1 MWSRPPDEKACME
14 LLRDEGCSQKV
25 VRHCCTVNQV
35 AMAIAR
41 CCSADLDLVNAGSW
55 LHDIGR
61 SSTHGIGH
69 VSEGVAIARARGLPE
84 GVVRIISRH
93 VAAGLTNEEAA
104 DLGLPPG
111 EYMPSSLEEKIVC
124 HSDNLVGDSDIMTLQ
139 EAMEEL
145 EARGYLV
152 TAGRMATMHRELS
165 EKCGKDLDI
174 LLVDLDVRKKVIKK
188 CASYVSH

>member
-1 MWSRPPDEKACME
+1 MSSRLPDEKACLEM
-14 LLRDEGCSQKV
+14 LRAEGCSDKV

-41 CCSADLDLVNAGSW
+41 CCGADQELVNAGSW

-69 VSEGVAIARARGLPE
+69 VSEGVTIARARGLSE
-84 GVVRIISRH
+84 EVLRIISRH
-93 VAAGLTNEEAA
+93 VAAGLTNEEAM

-111 EYMPSSLEEKIVC
+111 EYMPMSLEEKIVC
-124 HSDNLVGDSDIMTLQ
+124 HSDNLVGDSEIMTLQ
-139 EAMEEL
+139 EALEEL

-152 TAGRMATMHRELS
+152 TAGRMAAMHRELS

-174 LLVDLDVRKKVIKK
+174 LLEELDVRKKAIKK
-188 CASYVSH
+188 CASYVSR